1 MTMRTQKQILG
12 GKGEKMAADYLKEQ
26 GYEVMC
32 KNFRH
37 GKGELD
43 LICTDKQDLVIV
55 EVKTVRDTGFGP
67 GEQRISQKK
76 QREIIRTTYAYLDKH
91 PVTPDKGVRF
101 DVVVVNLIKHP
112 AAIIH
117 YKGAFWQTLKPF

>member
-1 MTMRTQKQILG
+1 MRTAKQLLG
-12 GKGEKMAADYLKEQ
+12 EKGEEMAAEYLKAQ
-26 GYEVMC
+26 GYEVIC
-32 KNFRH
+32 KNIRH

-43 LICTDKQDLVIV
+43 LICMDNQDLVIV

-67 GEQRISQKK
+67 GEQRISKKK

-101 DVVVVNLIKHP
+101 DVVIVNLMKHP
-112 AAIIH
+112 AEVLH
-117 YKGAFWQTLKPF
+117 YKGAFWQILKLF